1 MGIINGFIW
10 MRWVKIWMMIW
21 VIVGF
26 EFVYMNEGFEFFVVG
41 VFVYFVG
48 VVWINFIYIEG
59 IFLWVG

>member
-1 MGIINGFIW
+1 
-10 MRWVKIWMMIW
+10 MMIW

-26 EFVYMNEGFEFFVVG
+26 EFVYMNEGFQFFVVG
-41 VFVYFVG
+41 VFAYFVG